1 MSKDDLAAGLFDTS
15 ALGDIGQLFGQDFN
29 QTALTILYEKL
40 HQQREC
46 MERESR
52 TPRCEETPLYRVLMG
67 YGFLILCVVAIV
79 GNCLNIL
86 VYTSDQ
92 IRFFIAI
99 KMLCTKLLTNTL
111 TMLVLLPQACR
122 SVGLWKA
129 GSVNDRM
136 YWRYWPYQ
144 AFFGNFFGFTGM
156 WLTVLM
162 TAECYVH
169 VFMPLRSKSI
179 CTMKNVW
186 RSYVVIGAMATL
198 LGIIYPL
205 NRSVVLSTDCE
216 TIDVAIVMTD
226 SDFLGMYERFHMLA
240 NMLFAIVIPLGLL
253 VFMTSCIVW
262 RLMGKA
268 TLLKDPIKKKVGG
281 RFSSEKRSVTQI
293 TIITTIFQLMGELPS
308 VPIFLFASLSAP
320 GSMDQIPLLCFW
332 QTLSQFL
339 GLCNVSLSFFVYI
352 AFSPR
357 FRKALIQRFA
367 CGNKYLRA
375 VAHSLTPS
383 KRHSNDPSMTSL
395 RYPSSNDV
403 RASIRLIAVANQK
416 DGRLN
421 VDCIS
426 PPIPEDTMSSAY
438 DNFL

>member
-1 MSKDDLAAGLFDTS
+1 MENEDSFETLDTNG
-15 ALGDIGQLFGQDFN
+15 LGDISQLLGNDIN
-29 QTALTILYEKL
+29 HTALAILYEKL
-40 HQQREC
+40 LRNKECLQQQKE
-46 MERESR
+46 
-52 TPRCEETPLYRVLMG
+52 PRCEETALYRMLMG
-67 YGFLILCVVAIV
+67 YGFLILCFIAIV

-122 SVGLWKA
+122 SIGLWA
-129 GSVNDRM
+129 VGSMNDQV
-136 YWRYWPYQ
+136 YWSYWPYQ

-186 RSYVVIGAMATL
+186 RSYVVIVIMATL

-205 NRSVVLSTDCE
+205 NRSVMLTDECDKVE
-216 TIDVAIVMTD
+216 VAIVMTD
-226 SDFLGMYERFHMLA
+226 ADFLGIYERFHMLA

-262 RLMGKA
+262 RLVGKT
-268 TLLKDPIKKKVGG
+268 TLLRDTGKKKVGG
-281 RFSSEKRSVTQI
+281 KFNSEKRSVTQI

-308 VPIFLFASLSAP
+308 VPIFLLASFTAP
-320 GSMDQIPLLCFW
+320 GSMDKMAWMCLW

-357 FRKALIQRFA
+357 FRKALITRLY

-375 VAHSLTPS
+375 VANSLTPL
-383 KRHSNDPSMTSL
+383 KRHSNDPSVLSIHC
-395 RYPSSNDV
+395 PSSTDV
-403 RASIRLIAVANQK
+403 RASIRLIAVASRK

-426 PPIPEDTMSSAY
+426 PTLSDENSGIY
-438 DNFL
+438 DHFL